1 MIRTVRVVS
10 LLVMLTMLGSNAVHA
25 QVATGT
31 PPFSSSAGG
40 PDRIDLAN
48 LNVHFD
54 VPIINKPG
62 RGMNFTYDMSY
73 DSLVWFPVVGSTTS
87 WMPAANWGW
96 RGQTEVAT
104 GYVTHSHTLS
114 PPTCPNPNYP
124 PDPPPLIRGV
134 INSNYW
140 YHDSLGVGHP
150 FNVTTVPCGGGGE
163 SGTATDGSG
172 YVINLDPSGDGTST
186 VTSPSG
192 TLINPAAGGVGAA
205 TKTDRNGNQISVNG
219 SGVFTDTLGTTALTI
234 AGSGTA
240 ASPNTFAYTAPSGG
254 TAKFTMNYTNYT
266 VATNFGASGITEY
279 KSLAAV
285 PLVSSIVLPDGS
297 QYSFT
302 YEATPSVPS
311 LGACTP
317 YSGTTCT
324 TARLASVTLP
334 TGGTIS
340 YTYTGGSN
348 GIFSDGTTA
357 GFKRHTPD
365 TGGSAYWN
373 YSRTQETG
381 AASVTAVTDPTP
393 QANQSLVQF
402 QGLYETQRDIYQGA
416 APSFST
422 FPIPET
428 TLQTAGLLK
437 EIQIC
442 YNTNTTNCTS
452 TAVSPTIT
460 QRSITTHLSGAG
472 SWASSK
478 TSQSIFKYNSLGSL
492 IEQDD
497 YDYGVGSP
505 GSLLKKTAISYA
517 TLTNISTFRQQ
528 VTVTD
533 GTGATV
539 SKINYNYGDT
549 VTATSGTPQ
558 HTTPS
563 GSRGNLLSVNYYT
576 QGSTFLTKSYT
587 YFDTGTVRTI
597 ADVNGAQTTYTYGS
611 TGCPNSF
618 PTSAAEPLSLSR
630 SMTWNCTGGA
640 QTAATDE
647 NGKINS
653 TSFTTDPS
661 FWRPESAT
669 DPTNAVA
676 SFTYASQTQTEAVLP
691 VVTGSSASDKLVTR
705 DSLGRPSLSQTRQT
719 PGGSTFDTVET
730 DYDITGRPTRS
741 TFPFATTAGQKSST
755 ASGSTTVYDPLAR
768 VKSITDSGTG
778 SITNSFSQN
787 DVIVTRGPAPTGENA
802 KKHQSEYDALG
813 RLVSVCEM
821 TAVSGSGTCSQ
832 SNPQTGFWTKYTY
845 DPLGRLKGVTQNAQ
859 SGSTQSRSFVY
870 DLMGRMT
877 SETEAES
884 GTTTS
889 TYDTDATCGT
899 SSGDLVKK
907 VDAVGNVTCYAYDS
921 LHRPLSVTYPS
932 GSYASRTPNKYFVY
946 DSATVN
952 SVVMANGKGRMVEA
966 YTATTQGGTKITDIG
981 LSYSVRG
988 EASDVYESTPN
999 SGGYYHVSEQFLA
1012 NGGLNKITGLVGL
1025 PTLTFNPDGEG
1036 RLSTVTASTGQNPV
1050 TNTVY
1055 NSASLPTSLTYGST
1069 DIDSYSYDPNTDR
1082 LTQYQFT
1089 VNGQSLTGTLTWNA
1103 NSTVQSLHIV
1113 DAFNASDN
1121 QTCNYAYDDLTRV
1134 QSANC
1139 GSVWSQTFSYDAF
1152 GNIAKSGS
1160 ATFAAGYNSSTNRI
1174 SSVGGFTPTY
1184 DANGNTLTDP
1194 AHSYSWDSVGK
1205 PVTIDNVN
1213 LTYDAL
1219 GRMAEQN
1226 RSGAYTQF
1234 VYGPHGGKLGI
1245 YNGQTL
1251 QKGMIQLPG
1260 GALAVYGP
1268 SGILYYGH
1276 ADHLGSIRVGSTSA
1290 RAISF
1295 DLAYAPFGETYAISG
1310 STDPSFTGMRQD
1322 SVTGLFDFPARE
1334 YSNEGRWHSPDP
1346 AGVSSFQLTD
1356 PQSLNRYAYARN
1368 TPLSIVDPTGMY
1380 DDQDDDPLLSVGPG
1394 GGAEG
1399 GAGGN
1404 SIWNDPTTGGSQSN
1418 SGSNCDSNA
1427 STCGDSSGNQVP
1439 GQGSQSPNTG
1449 NNPDCSAIPNP
1460 CTSPSGTP
1468 CWTADGSACT
1478 DIGPTPGNGQQV
1490 QVTDTPLPPVA
1501 SPVNPVI
1508 CTAIYQQMQEGVN
1521 QRNAHGDLVT
1531 YGTLAGVFG
1540 TCLEKLGWGCLGTA
1554 TGGTMLIF
1562 DNESNV
1568 WNDVDNIYDNG
1579 MKQLKGAGCIS
1590 GSSSTP

>member
-1 MIRTVRVVS
+1 MIRLVRVVS
-10 LLVMLTMLGSNAVHA
+10 LLFMLMLGSNAVHA

-31 PPFSSSAGG
+31 SPFSSTAGG

-48 LNVHFD
+48 LNVHLD

-73 DSLVWFPVVGSTTS
+73 DSLLWYPVVGSTTS
-87 WMPAANWGW
+87 WMPVANWGW
-96 RGQTEVAT
+96 RAQTEVAT
-104 GYVTHSHTLS
+104 GYISFRMVRSGS
-114 PPTCPNPNYP
+114 NCPNPEYP
-124 PDPPPLIRGV
+124 PTLPQTIPGY
-134 INSNYW
+134 NFTNYV

-150 FNVTTVPCGGGGE
+150 SNVTGTTAACGGGGE

-172 YVINLDPSGDGTST
+172 YVFNLDWSGDGAAT

-192 TLINPAAGGVGAA
+192 TLINPPTGGVGAA

-219 SGVFTDTLGTTALTI
+219 SGVFTDSLGTTALTI

-240 ASPNTFAYTAPSGG
+240 ASPNTFSYTAPSGG
-254 TAKFTMNYTNYT
+254 TSKFTMNYTNFT

-279 KSLAAV
+279 KSTAAV

-297 QYSFT
+297 QYTFT

-311 LGACTP
+311 SGACTP
-317 YSGTTCT
+317 YTGTTCT

-348 GIFSDGTTA
+348 GIFADGTTA
-357 GFKRHTPD
+357 GFKRYTPD
-365 TGGSAYWN
+365 TGASAYWN

-381 AASVTAVTDPTP
+381 AASITSITDPTA
-393 QANQSLVQF
+393 QANQTLVQF
-402 QGLYETQRDIYQGA
+402 QGLYETQRNIYQGA
-416 APSFST
+416 APAFST

-437 EIQIC
+437 EVQIC

-452 TAVSPTIT
+452 TAIAASIT
-460 QRSITTHLSGAG
+460 QRNITTHLSGAS

-478 TSQSIFKYNSLGSL
+478 TTQSIFKYNSLGSL

-517 TLTNISTFRQQ
+517 TLTNILAFRQQ

-539 SKINYNYGDT
+539 SQTNYNYGDT

-558 HTTPS
+558 HTLPN

-587 YFDTGTVRTI
+587 YFDTGTVRTMT
-597 ADVNGAQTTYTYGS
+597 DVNGAQTTYTYNA

-618 PTSAAEPLSLSR
+618 PASAAEPLSLSR
-630 SMTWNCTGGA
+630 SMTWNCTGGV
-640 QTAATDE
+640 QTSATDE

-669 DPTNAVA
+669 DPTNAIA
-676 SFTYASQTQTEAVLP
+676 SFTYASRTQTESVLP
-691 VVTGSSASDKLVTR
+691 VVSGSSASDKLVTR
-705 DSLGRPSLSQTRQT
+705 DSLGRPSLSQIRQT

-741 TFPFATTAGQKSST
+741 TLPFAATAGQKSST
-755 ASGSTTVYDPLAR
+755 APGSAMLYDPLGR
-768 VKSITDSGTG
+768 VTSITDSGTG

-787 DVIVTRGPAPTGENA
+787 DVIVTRGPAPTGENV

-813 RLVSVCEM
+813 RLVSVCEI

-884 GTTTS
+884 GTTTY
-889 TYDTDATCGT
+889 TYDTDTTCGT

-907 VDAVGNVTCYAYDS
+907 VDAVGNVTCYSYDS

-952 SVVMANGKGRMVEA
+952 SVAMANGKRRLVEA

-988 EASDVYESTPN
+988 EPSDVYESTPN
-999 SGGYYHVSEQFLA
+999 SGGYYHVSEQFFA
-1012 NGGLNKITGLVGL
+1012 NGGLNKITALAGL

-1036 RLSTVTASTGQNPV
+1036 RLSTVTASTGQNPL

-1055 NSASLPTSLTYGST
+1055 NPASLPTSLTYGST
-1069 DIDSYSYDPNTDR
+1069 DVDSYTYDPNTDR
-1082 LTQYQFT
+1082 LTQYQFS
-1089 VNGQSLTGTLTWNA
+1089 VNSQSLTGTLTWNA
-1103 NSTVQSLHIV
+1103 NSTLQSLRIV
-1113 DAFNASDN
+1113 DAFNSSDN
-1121 QTCNYAYDDLTRV
+1121 QTCNYAYDDLMRV

-1139 GSVWSQTFSYDAF
+1139 GSVWSQTFSYDPF

-1160 ATFAAGYNSSTNRI
+1160 ATFAAGYNSLTNRI

-1194 AHSYSWDSVGK
+1194 AHTYTWDSAGK
-1205 PVTIDNVN
+1205 PVTIDAVSI
-1213 LTYDAL
+1213 TYDAL

-1226 RSGAYTQF
+1226 RSGTYTQF
-1234 VYGPHGGKLGI
+1234 VYGPHGGKFAI
-1245 YNGQTL
+1245 YSGQAL
-1251 QKGMIQLPG
+1251 QKAMVPLPG

-1290 RAISF
+1290 RVISF
-1295 DLAYAPFGETYAISG
+1295 DMAYAPFGETYAISG
-1310 STDPSFTGMRQD
+1310 STDPAFTGMRQD
-1322 SVTGLFDFPARE
+1322 SVAGLFDFPARE

-1346 AGVSSFQLTD
+1346 SGSAAFHLTD

-1368 TPLSIVDPTGMY
+1368 TPLSMVDPTGLY
-1380 DDQDDDPLLSVGPG
+1380 FINDDDPLASVGIG
-1394 GGAEG
+1394 GGDLG
-1399 GAGGN
+1399 GGGVAGGFGPGDSPCICYN
-1404 SIWNDPTTGGSQSN
+1404 PTPDPTIGGSASN
-1418 SGSNCDSNA
+1418 SGSDIP
-1427 STCGDSSGNQVP
+1427 SG
-1439 GQGSQSPNTG
+1439 T
-1449 NNPDCSAIPNP
+1449 DCSANP
-1460 CTSPSGTP
+1460 TVCSVTVKMLTP
-1468 CWTADGSACT
+1468 PDDSLDGSIAGQMRNDPLSMAILNSASDWVEAGAAYT
-1478 DIGPTPGNGQQV
+1478 AIVFGGILTGAASESVIGLAQSVDVSMPGVFDGLADIFNVMSPIPSVGTTEAGLIVNGAAIANQIIDHSQEIQDSV
-1490 QVTDTPLPPVA
+1490 YQGWQWFNGD
-1501 SPVNPVI
+1501 PVN
-1508 CTAIYQQMQEGVN
+1508 
-1521 QRNAHGDLVT
+1521 
-1531 YGTLAGVFG
+1531 
-1540 TCLEKLGWGCLGTA
+1540 
-1554 TGGTMLIF
+1554 
-1562 DNESNV
+1562 ES
-1568 WNDVDNIYDNG
+1568 D
-1579 MKQLKGAGCIS
+1579 K
-1590 GSSSTP
+1590 P